1 MKKNLLKILFLVNDR
16 SRFVFGDSNVAR
28 TGLSGIGFP
37 SARIEQMIEI
47 IPTMPLPFH
56 CDYAVMTF
64 SVSHINF
71 LKKGR
76 IEELVKLYKD
86 MRNLL
91 MSRFQYIIIIGARP
105 GKYFN
110 LQKIRNITN
119 QLQNELKDDAQF
131 IVVDI
136 FENAEML
143 KEFHQKNRNDHI
155 HYNEN
160 EKIIFQKILDDV
172 IEHHDFKKESRADRA
187 KIIRI
192 QKDPIKMIGVA
203 NKLIK
208 KTNTTNT
215 KNLYIK
221 YEGKRFINNSEK
233 NRHTS
238 KKNMQI
244 SLTNDIKK
252 K

>member
-16 SRFVFGDSNVAR
+16 SSFVFGDSNVAR

-110 LQKIRNITN
+110 LQKIRNIMLTHIDPKSILLHCAF
-119 QLQNELKDDAQF
+119 QCQMVLGKAQKFLQQEDWIPVCF
-131 IVVDI
+131 YV
-136 FENAEML
+136 
-143 KEFHQKNRNDHI
+143 
-155 HYNEN
+155 Y
-160 EKIIFQKILDDV
+160 
-172 IEHHDFKKESRADRA
+172 
-187 KIIRI
+187 
-192 QKDPIKMIGVA
+192 
-203 NKLIK
+203 
-208 KTNTTNT
+208 
-215 KNLYIK
+215 
-221 YEGKRFINNSEK
+221 
-233 NRHTS
+233 
-238 KKNMQI
+238 
-244 SLTNDIKK
+244 
-252 K
+252 